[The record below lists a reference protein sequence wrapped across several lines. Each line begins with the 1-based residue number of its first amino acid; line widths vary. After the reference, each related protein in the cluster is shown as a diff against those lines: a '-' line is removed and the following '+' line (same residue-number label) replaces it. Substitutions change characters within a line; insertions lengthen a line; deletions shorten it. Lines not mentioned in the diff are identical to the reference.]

1 MDRYVEQLRDS
12 EDPSIA
18 YRAHRRLDGAGE
30 DDGDQR
36 RRRRQVAETPNAR
49 RLLSR
54 RRQDGTVRH
63 GNEYHGNRKF
73 QGAHWTLAA
82 LAELGYPP
90 RDQDLLPVV
99 DQVYGWLTSPQHLS
113 PPSTERISGQE
124 DRVLRC
130 ASQEGLAIWY
140 FHELGLVDERVDVLV
155 SRLVDYQWPDGGW
168 NCDKN
173 PPHGLRRCRKP
184 CCRCEVWPGTYAP
197 SQGRLPFG
205 MRLTGLP
212 SSC

>member
-1 MDRYVEQLRDS
+1 
-12 EDPSIA
+12 
-18 YRAHRRLDGAGE
+18 
-30 DDGDQR
+30 
-36 RRRRQVAETPNAR
+36 
-49 RLLSR
+49 
-54 RRQDGTVRH
+54 
-63 GNEYHGNRKF
+63 
-73 QGAHWTLAA
+73 
-82 LAELGYPP
+82 
-90 RDQDLLPVV
+90 V

-155 SRLVDYQWPDGGW
+155 SRLVDYQWPEVDGTATRT
-168 NCDKN
+168 